1 MEALFKTW
9 KTSRR
14 IYLSYFENYSLDQL
28 NNIPNGFNN
37 NLIWNIGHIIVTQQ
51 KLIYRGSDLQGYI
64 SDELFNKYQSGT
76 KPTEPVFQKEAAE
89 LKELLTSLIDLTIAD
104 FQKDIFRTYKERI
117 TGTGFHLSSIND
129 AFECNNY
136 HEGMHLGY
144 MLSIRKF
151 V

>member
-9 KTSRR
+9 ETSRK

-28 NNIPNGFNN
+28 NKIPNGFNN
-37 NLIWNIGHIIVTQQ
+37 NLIWHIGHIIVTQQ
-51 KLIYRGSDLQGYI
+51 KLIYRGSNLPGYI
-64 SDELFNKYQSGT
+64 SNNLLTKYQSGT
-76 KPTEPVFQKEAAE
+76 KPDAFVPQKEADE
-89 LKELLTSLIDLTIAD
+89 LKTLLTSLIEPTIDD
-104 FQKDIFRTYKERI
+104 FLKGIFINYNERT

-129 AFECNNY
+129 AFESNNY

>member
-9 KTSRR
+9 ETSRR

-28 NNIPNGFNN
+28 NKVPNGYNN
-37 NLIWNIGHIIVTQQ
+37 NLIWHIGHIIVTQQ
-51 KLIYRGSDLQGYI
+51 KLIYRGSHFPGYI
-64 SDELFNKYQSGT
+64 SDDLLVKYQSGT
-76 KPTEPVFQKEAAE
+76 KPDAYIPQKEADE
-89 LKELLTSLIDLTIAD
+89 LKTLLTSLIEPTIDD
-104 FQKDIFRTYKERI
+104 FLKGIFLNYNERT
-117 TGTGFHLSSIND
+117 TGTGFHLSSITD